1 MKKIEQQEL
10 EQLKDIQ
17 NKSQD
22 IIVELGDISYGEIM
36 LKKQKIKVESKLIEL
51 QDEEKTLKEFL
62 IKKYGDNLNI
72 NIEDGSY

>member
-10 EQLKDIQ
+10 DQLKEIQ

>member
-36 LKKQKIKVESKLIEL
+36 LKNRKIKVESRLLEL
-51 QDEEKTLKEFL
+51 QDEEKTLQEFL
-62 IKKYGDNLNI
+62 IKKYGNNISI

>member
-10 EQLKDIQ
+10 EQLKEIQ

-22 IIVELGDISYGEIM
+22 IILELGDISYGEIM
-36 LKKQKIKVESKLIEL
+36 LKNRKIKVESRLLEL
-51 QDEEKTLKEFL
+51 QDEEKTLQEFL

>member
-22 IIVELGDISYGEIM
+22 IILELGDISYGEIM
-36 LKKQKIKVESKLIEL
+36 LKNRKIKVEYRLLEL
-51 QDEEKTLKEFL
+51 QDEEKTLQEFL
-62 IKKYGDNLNI
+62 IKKYGNNISI

>member
-10 EQLKDIQ
+10 DQLKEIQ

-22 IIVELGDISYGEIM
+22 IILELGDISYGEIM

>member
-10 EQLKDIQ
+10 EQLKEIQ

-22 IIVELGDISYGEIM
+22 IILELGDISYGEIM

>member
-10 EQLKDIQ
+10 EQLKEIQ

-22 IIVELGDISYGEIM
+22 IILELGDISYGEIM
-36 LKKQKIKVESKLIEL
+36 LKKRKINIESRLIEL
-51 QDEEKTLKEFL
+51 QDEEKTLQNFL
-62 IKKYGDNLNI
+62 IQKYGDNISI